1 MRETTHSPARAAFRQ
16 RRRSSSPGLP
26 GYACNIAPGAADTGP
41 VVSFRHMVKP
51 MNSDIPP
58 HVLAIDDDPAMREL
72 MTEYLG
78 ENDLRVTAVATGEE
92 MTRALAEHAIDV
104 IVLDLRLAG
113 EDGMELARKL
123 RAESAIPIIMVTG
136 RKDEADRVM
145 GLELGADDYITKPF
159 SPRELLARVR
169 AVLRRYKV
177 VEELLPARDEK
188 RRAYRFG
195 GWELNLRTRRL
206 TSPTGERVELSN
218 GEFSLLQAF
227 CAAPRRILSRDQL
240 LELSRLNR
248 AEVYDRSID
257 VQILRLRRKIE
268 PDPSRPDYIKTERG
282 AGYMFDVSVEV
293 LR

>member
-1 MRETTHSPARAAFRQ
+1 MP
-16 RRRSSSPGLP
+16 RRGD
-26 GYACNIAPGAADTGP
+26 G
-41 VVSFRHMVKP
+41 VKLSVGVQA
-51 MNSDIPP
+51 MNTDIVP
-58 HVLAIDDDPAMREL
+58 HVLVIDDDAAIREL
-72 MTEYLG
+72 ITDYLG
-78 ENDLRVTAVATGEE
+78 ENELRVTAVASGED
-92 MTRALAEHAIDV
+92 MMRALSEQAIDV

-113 EDGMELARKL
+113 EDGMELAKKL
-123 RAESAIPIIMVTG
+123 RADSAIPIIMLTG
-136 RKDEADRVM
+136 KNEEADRVM

-169 AVLRRYKV
+169 AVLRRYKL
-177 VEELLPARDEK
+177 VEELLPARDEQ
-188 RRAYRFG
+188 RRAYRFD

-206 TSPTGERVELSN
+206 TSPQRERIDLTN

-268 PDPSRPDYIKTERG
+268 PNPSQPEYIKTERG
-282 AGYMFDVSVEV
+282 AGYMFDVPVEV

>member
-1 MRETTHSPARAAFRQ
+1 MNATTT
-16 RRRSSSPGLP
+16 
-26 GYACNIAPGAADTGP
+26 APNAMTTELA
-41 VVSFRHMVKP
+41 
-51 MNSDIPP
+51 P
-58 HVLAIDDDPAMREL
+58 HVLAIDDDPAMRQL
-72 MTEYLG
+72 IAEYLG
-78 ENDLRVTAVATGEE
+78 DNELRVTTVSTGEE
-92 MTRALAEHAIDV
+92 MTRALSEHAIDV

-113 EDGMELARKL
+113 EDGMDLARKV
-123 RAESAIPIIMVTG
+123 RAESTVPIIMVTG

-169 AVLRRYKV
+169 AVLRRYKLV
-177 VEELLPARDEK
+177 QELLPARDEK
-188 RRAYRFG
+188 RRAYRFA

-206 TSPTGERVELSN
+206 TSPQGERIELTN

-268 PDPSRPDYIKTERG
+268 PNPARPEYIRTERG
-282 AGYMFDVSVEV
+282 AGYMFDVAVEV

>member
-1 MRETTHSPARAAFRQ
+1 MTSEVA
-16 RRRSSSPGLP
+16 
-26 GYACNIAPGAADTGP
+26 
-41 VVSFRHMVKP
+41 
-51 MNSDIPP
+51 P
-58 HVLAIDDDPAMREL
+58 HVLAVDDDPAMRQL
-72 MTEYLG
+72 IAEYLG
-78 ENDLRVTAVATGEE
+78 ENELRVTTASTGDE
-92 MTRALAEHAIDV
+92 MARVLSEHAIDV
-104 IVLDLRLAG
+104 IVLDLRLGG
-113 EDGMELARKL
+113 EDGMELARRV
-123 RAESAIPIIMVTG
+123 RAKSTIPIIIVTCK
-136 RKDEADRVM
+136 KDEADRVM

-177 VEELLPARDEK
+177 VQDLLPARDEK
-188 RRAYRFG
+188 RRAYRFA
-195 GWELNLRTRRL
+195 GWELNVRTRRL
-206 TSPTGERVELSN
+206 TSPRDERVELTN

-268 PDPSRPDYIKTERG
+268 ADPSQPEYIKTERG